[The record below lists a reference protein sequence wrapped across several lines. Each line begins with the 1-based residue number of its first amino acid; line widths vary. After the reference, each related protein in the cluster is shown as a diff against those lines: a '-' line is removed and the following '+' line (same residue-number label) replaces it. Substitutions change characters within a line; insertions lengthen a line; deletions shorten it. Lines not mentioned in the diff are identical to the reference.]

1 MDDKPWTVDNDNR
14 LRNHV
19 SKLKGRRSALQ
30 NTLVV
35 LESPFSQIHDRV
47 QRAFD
52 SKENLMEQTNLP
64 VSEVL
69 DNLNEALNKVSS
81 KKHQRSDSIE
91 DSDDQILLTTS

>member
-1 MDDKPWTVDNDNR
+1 MDDKPWTIENDNR

-35 LESPFSQIHDRV
+35 LESPFSQIHDKV
-47 QRAFD
+47 QTAFD
-52 SKENLMEQTNLP
+52 SKENIMEQTNLP

-69 DNLNEALNKVSS
+69 DNLNEALNLNKESN
-81 KKHQRSDSIE
+81 KRSDSIE
-91 DSDDQILLTTS
+91 DSDDQGLLNAS